1 MSGLVKQKEY
11 DWKHSNIANIG
22 SNLDILVSSYFLK
35 SDIIKGTGQLFCILV
50 NVLQAC

>member
-22 SNLDILVSSYFLK
+22 SNQDILVSSYFSK
-35 SDIIKGTGQLFCILV
+35 SDIIEGNVQVFCILV
-50 NVLQAC
+50 NVLQVW

>member
-22 SNLDILVSSYFLK
+22 SNQDILVSSYFSE
-35 SDIIKGTGQLFCILV
+35 SDIIKGTGQVFCILV
-50 NVLQAC
+50 NVLRAW